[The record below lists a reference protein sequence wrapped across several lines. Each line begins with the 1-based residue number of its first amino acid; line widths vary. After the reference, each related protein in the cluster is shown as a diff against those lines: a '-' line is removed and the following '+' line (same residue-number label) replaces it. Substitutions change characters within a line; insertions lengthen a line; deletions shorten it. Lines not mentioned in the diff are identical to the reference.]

1 MTEKNTRAQIAPQP
15 HALRR
20 KQLYFR
26 SCQRGQKELDI
37 LFARFARQVLP
48 RLAPTQ
54 FAEYQALLD
63 IPNHLLLAWVLAA
76 EPVPPALDQGLLKQ
90 FLHMTRRARRKDSL

>member
-1 MTEKNTRAQIAPQP
+1 MTQKNNESQIAPQP

-20 KQLYFR
+20 KQLHFR

-48 RLAPTQ
+48 QLAPTR

-63 IPNHLLLAWVLAA
+63 IPNHQLLAWVLAA
-76 EPVPPALDQGLLKQ
+76 EPLPPALDQGLLQQ
-90 FLHMTRRARRKDSL
+90 FLRMARRKDSV